1 MHRRSFLYALT
12 LGSGSLAGY
21 ATRLPANDPTVTRTS
36 PYASENPSENVEEPR
51 DVTISNG
58 DSERYDLTVEMRD
71 GDDVI
76 FRNAYVV
83 EANDGETVS
92 DLVAK
97 KGEYAVEA
105 SLAGGSRAS
114 RTWKVGT
121 AYSGIDIVI
130 NDGEISIT
138 QTACDPSC

>member
-1 MHRRSFLYALT
+1 MHRRSFLCAVMVA
-12 LGSGSLAGY
+12 SSSLAGC
-21 ATRLPANDPTVTRTS
+21 ATRRSANDPTVTRTS
-36 PYASENPSENVEEPR
+36 PYASENSSENVEEPR
-51 DVTISNG
+51 GITISNG
-58 DSERYDLTVEMRD
+58 DDERYDLTIEVRD

-76 FRNAYVV
+76 FRNAYEV
-83 EANDGETVS
+83 EPDDSETVPAV
-92 DLVAK
+92 VAK

-105 SLAGGSRAS
+105 SLADGTRAS

-121 AYSGIDIVI
+121 AYSGVDVVI